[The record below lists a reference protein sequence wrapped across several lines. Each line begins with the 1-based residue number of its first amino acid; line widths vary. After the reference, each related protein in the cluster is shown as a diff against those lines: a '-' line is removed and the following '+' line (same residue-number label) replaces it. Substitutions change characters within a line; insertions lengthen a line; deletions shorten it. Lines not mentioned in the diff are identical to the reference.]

1 MFVASLFFFLNC
13 KHPLF
18 FSPEA
23 TVDREDPHKFLFVS
37 RGPNSCKQKKIFYVY
52 GRSLDAKDGEITK
65 PTLNHAMDR
74 DPAWPER
81 QHPNDV
87 YYNITFIKDGNF

>member
-1 MFVASLFFFLNC
+1 
-13 KHPLF
+13 
-18 FSPEA
+18 
-23 TVDREDPHKFLFVS
+23 
-37 RGPNSCKQKKIFYVY
+37 VY